1 MNLKDFLIQKT
12 PIFFMEEKSA
22 VKQTSAPRRAKNI
35 GGGGGGGRI
44 FAACICNAHWLGS
57 VDIYSNT
64 TR

>member
-1 MNLKDFLIQKT
+1 
-12 PIFFMEEKSA
+12 MEEKSA
-22 VKQTSAPRRAKNI
+22 VKQTSAPRRANNI
-35 GGGGGGGRI
+35 GGGGGGRI

>member
-1 MNLKDFLIQKT
+1 
-12 PIFFMEEKSA
+12 MEEKSA

-57 VDIYSNT
+57 VDIYSNNNKISYIVA
-64 TR
+64 